1 MGLTNKLL
9 LIFVI
14 LGAVNIII
22 LLIIK
27 SKSKSNKNKK
37 DANLKKKS
45 GIKAF
50 SYDDEDLVCMV
61 DNNLELEYGYA
72 CTDKDVFEQMN
83 EPHRNVYSLLWFDT
97 EMKSGG
103 VGDYLFSSSNITMDY
118 IAEAF
123 ESVGAKDILEGYKKL
138 LEENNILEAVSQI
151 KIRSVD
157 EYSHFMSQFD
167 FSEFNELYIKRDLR
181 PLIANYIR
189 QNICDFTDLSEE
201 EHNILKEMEEDRN

>member
-1 MGLTNKLL
+1 MDLMNKLL
-9 LIFVI
+9 LCFVI

-37 DANLKKKS
+37 ESDIQKKNS
-45 GIKAF
+45 IRF
-50 SYDDEDLVCMV
+50 FNYDDEDLLCMV
-61 DNNLELEYGYA
+61 DNSLELEYGYA
-72 CTDKDVFEQMN
+72 CTDKNVFEKMN
-83 EPHRNVYSLLWFDT
+83 KPHRNVYSLLWFDT

-103 VGDYLFSSSNITMDY
+103 IGDYLFSFSNITMNY
-118 IAEAF
+118 ISEAF
-123 ESVGAKDILEGYKKL
+123 ESIGAMDILEGYKKL

-167 FSEFNELYIKRDLR
+167 FSEFNELYIKKDLR
-181 PLIANYIR
+181 QLIANYIR
-189 QNICDFTDLSEE
+189 KNICDFTDLSEE
-201 EHNILKEMEEDRN
+201 ERNILKEMEEDRN